1 MPVVSKPF
9 RGSGITTYVSG
20 LTIGRPS
27 PPVATWGDDVR
38 MLTLCRSM
46 LLDISESAPRR
57 RIRTFWADPVRI
69 SAERKPLAS
78 ASMPMKT
85 ATTSAMPSAVK
96 AVETGRWIRLRA
108 L

>member
-1 MPVVSKPF
+1 
-9 RGSGITTYVSG
+9 
-20 LTIGRPS
+20 
-27 PPVATWGDDVR
+27 
-38 MLTLCRSM
+38 MLTLWRSM

-57 RIRTFWADPVRI
+57 STSTFWLEPVRM

-85 ATTSAMPSAVK
+85 ATTSPIPSAVK
-96 AVETGRWIRLRA
+96 AVETGRWSRLRA

>member
-1 MPVVSKPF
+1 M
-9 RGSGITTYVSG
+9 TTYASG

-27 PPVATWGDDVR
+27 PPVATWGDEAR
-38 MLTLCRSM
+38 MLTLWRSM

-57 RIRTFWADPVRI
+57 STSTFWLEPVRI

-85 ATTSAMPSAVK
+85 ATTSAIPSAVK
-96 AVETGRWIRLRA
+96 AVETGRWSRLRA